1 MRRMRRR
8 GIQRQGPH
16 RGLSIVDVLI
26 AIVIL
31 GILATIAY
39 PYFRN
44 RGGAG
49 GGVPARLTWV
59 VRADSTVAPGDSVE
73 VAVRIE
79 DGNGAVLAGV
89 PLDFQA
95 SDGPATV
102 TPDSA
107 TSDKAGVAPVTW
119 HFGADSGTV
128 VLTAR
133 VHGRPQV
140 SAELVTTIRRAR

>member
-1 MRRMRRR
+1 MRRPGRK
-8 GIQRQGPH
+8 GIGPR

-59 VRADSTVAPGDSVE
+59 VRPDSTVSPGDSVE
-73 VAVRIE
+73 VAVRVE
-79 DGNGAVLAGV
+79 DGDGRVLAGIPV
-89 PLDFQA
+89 DFQA
-95 SDGPATV
+95 SDGPATA

-107 TSDKAGVAPVTW
+107 MSDKTGVVPVTW
-119 HFGADSGTV
+119 HFGTDSGTV
-128 VLTAR
+128 ALTAR

-140 SAELVTTIRRAR
+140 SAELVTTIRGAH

>member
-8 GIQRQGPH
+8 GRQLNGPR
-16 RGLSIVDVLI
+16 RGLSIVDLLI

-39 PYFRN
+39 PYIRK
-44 RGGAG
+44 RSAPA
-49 GGVPARLTWV
+49 GVPARLTWV
-59 VRADSTVAPGDSVE
+59 VRADSTVEPGDSVE
-73 VAVRIE
+73 VAVRVE
-79 DGNGAVLAGV
+79 DESGGVLAGV
-89 PLDFQA
+89 AVDFQA
-95 SDGPATV
+95 SDGPASV
-102 TPDSA
+102 SPDSA
-107 TSDKAGVAPVTW
+107 TSDRMGVAPVTW

-140 SAELVTTIRRAR
+140 SSELVTTVRGAP

>member
-1 MRRMRRR
+1 MRRR
-8 GIQRQGPH
+8 ERQRIGPR

-39 PYFRN
+39 PYLRN
-44 RGGAG
+44 RKAWG

-59 VRADSTVAPGDSVE
+59 VRADSSVAPGDSVE
-73 VAVRIE
+73 VAVRVE
-79 DGNGAVLAGV
+79 DGSGGVLAGIPV
-89 PLDFQA
+89 DFQA

-102 TPDSA
+102 APDSVM
-107 TSDKAGVAPVTW
+107 TDKAGVAPVTW
-119 HFGADSGTV
+119 HFGTDSATV
-128 VLTAR
+128 ALTAR

-140 SAELVTTIRRAR
+140 SAELVTTIRGAR